1 MRVEIGIVCCCIFC
15 LHIVR
20 FLSPPLY
27 DGDVRG
33 PLDVLR
39 EEWDASKKSDE
50 SILSHILLVRKRLE
64 EISELVS
71 ENLKGAHAEVSE
83 TVV

>member
-1 MRVEIGIVCCCIFC
+1 M
-15 LHIVR
+15 
-20 FLSPPLY
+20 
-27 DGDVRG
+27 RG

-71 ENLKGAHAEVSE
+71 ENLKGAQRCQKQWYDQNARERE
-83 TVV
+83 RERTGA